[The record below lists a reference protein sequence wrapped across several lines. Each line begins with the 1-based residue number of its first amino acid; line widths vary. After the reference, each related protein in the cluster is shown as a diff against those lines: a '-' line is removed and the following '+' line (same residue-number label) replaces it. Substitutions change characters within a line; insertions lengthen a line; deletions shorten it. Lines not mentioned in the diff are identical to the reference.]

1 MKDLL
6 AKLGERVMGVL
17 SGFDRLVFRG
27 ILRGVMD
34 SRGMAGHLYGAKVKM
49 ADFKDYAKRCTT
61 TLIAQSLSAAQEQGR
76 EIRYLPGNKD
86 VKKDLAQQ
94 IADRDRIDKGLIC
107 VLRAV
112 EPCNTFEV
120 KRDHHKKTIELEYQS
135 GKCLHLYH
143 YFQHE
148 RFGLMHVR
156 LQTWF
161 PFQMQVCLNGHEWLA
176 RQLTA
181 AGIGFEKFDNGIH
194 RVDDIAAAQRLYR
207 EQLQVSWPELLGE
220 LRGIVHPAHDLLFAN
235 CPPEA
240 RQYYWSMS
248 ESEWSS
254 DLLLKNPHDAERLTE
269 QLVRGSILTHGV
281 GDILRFM
288 GRPRCAD
295 GLPRVSFLGTLKSNI
310 KRFETGVRIKHSLN
324 SNSVKAYN
332 KPGLVRIETTIND
345 PSEFKVFR
353 TRENHP
359 EEALQWLPMRKGV
372 ADLHRRAEV
381 SQAVNDRYATAL
393 AATLDDSATI
403 KELTSPLCQAILR
416 PGREKADGTRTKSR
430 QFRGLNPLS
439 AEDLK
444 LLETVSRPEFTVSGL
459 RNKDVRQALFGAD
472 SSDAKEHRRR
482 SSAASRK
489 LSLLR
494 AHGLLEKVS
503 QSHTYRVP
511 DRSRLALSAL
521 LAASNST
528 LKHLNQLAA

>member
-6 AKLGERVMGVL
+6 TKLGERVMGVL

-27 ILRGVMD
+27 ILRCVMD
-34 SRGMAGHLYGAKVKM
+34 SRGMAGHLYGAGVKM
-49 ADFKDYAKRCTT
+49 ADFKDYAQHCTE
-61 TLIAQSLSAAQEQGR
+61 TLIEHSLRAAHEQGR
-76 EIRYLPGNKD
+76 EVRFLSGNKD
-86 VKKDLAQQ
+86 VKKDLAQEIARRDQ
-94 IADRDRIDKGLIC
+94 IDNGLIC

-112 EPCNTFEV
+112 ETCNTFEI
-120 KRDHHKKTIELEYQS
+120 KRDHQKKTIELEYQP
-135 GKCLHLYH
+135 GKCMHLYH
-143 YFQHE
+143 YFHHG

-176 RQLTA
+176 RQLTQ
-181 AGIGFEKFDNGIH
+181 AGIGFEKIDNCIP
-194 RVDDIAAAQRLYR
+194 RVDDIVAAQRLYS

-220 LRGIVHPAHDLLFAN
+220 LRGIVHPAHEILFAN
-235 CPPEA
+235 CPREA
-240 RQYYWSMS
+240 RQYYWSMA

-254 DLLLKNPHDAERLTE
+254 DLLLKDPNDAERLIE
-269 QLVRGSILTHGV
+269 QLVRGSIQAHGV

-288 GRPRCAD
+288 GRPSCAD
-295 GLPRVSFLGTLKSNI
+295 GLPRLSFQGTLKSNI

-324 SNSVKAYN
+324 SNSVKGYN
-332 KPGLVRIETTIND
+332 KPGAVRIETTIND
-345 PSEFKVFR
+345 PAEFQVFR

-359 EEALQWLPMRKGV
+359 DEALQWLPMRKGV

-393 AATLDDSATI
+393 TTTLDDSATI
-403 KELTSPLCQAILR
+403 KELTEPLCQPVVRA
-416 PGREKADGTRTKSR
+416 GRKKPDGTRTQSR
-430 QFRGLNPLS
+430 RFRGLNPLS

-444 LLETVSRPEFTVSGL
+444 LLETVARLEFTVSGL
-459 RNKDVRQALFGAD
+459 RNKDVRAALFGPD
-472 SSDAKEHRRR
+472 TTDAKEHRRR
-482 SSAASRK
+482 SSAASRR

-503 QSHTYRVP
+503 KSHTYRVP
-511 DRSRLALSAL
+511 NRSRLALSAL